1 MQEEIKEITD
11 ELKETAQYDG
21 YLYPDKIDK
30 LLDYITNLQQ
40 ENNDYNSRINALN
53 HIVNNLQ
60 EENKK
65 VHKDFDELSE
75 RYFFTK
81 SRNEKAIEFVN
92 EFIQEDYYEKLDEYI
107 THFTWNTTKE
117 DLLNILQGVDKE

>member
-1 MQEEIKEITD
+1 MSDIQEQIKLAHKRVEENDYKKECFKRLEYTNKYSKYSEEDLIEEIIEKDIEI
-11 ELKETAQYDG
+11 EKLKIEYQILAHD
-21 YLYPDKIDK
+21 DAWEIA
-30 LLDYITNLQQ
+30 DY
-40 ENNDYNSRINALN
+40 
-53 HIVNNLQ
+53 
-60 EENKK
+60 
-65 VHKDFDELSE
+65 
-75 RYFFTK
+75 K